1 MRKTASA
8 IFCAVVTAALSV
20 VSEVRGQPDINAVY
34 DHPWRKACVDETCG
48 TSKHR
53 RTYCGLIAEVAL
65 VERKLET
72 GKLLNIVLPPRIAPE
87 RPVRITIDGNALAS
101 RTVSR
106 CDALACRADHEAR
119 PELVE
124 QLKQGQTLVLEAANR
139 DATPHVVTISLAGFA
154 ETYDGPPA
162 PPVPQWEVRTLSPGE
177 LRAEWERY
185 KRAEAERSA
194 RCGSPL

>member
-1 MRKTASA
+1 MCKTASA

-20 VSEVRGQPDINAVY
+20 VSEVRAEPDIDAVY
-34 DHPWRKACVDETCG
+34 DHPWRKACVNETCG

-72 GKLLNIVLPPRIAPE
+72 SKLLNIVLPPRIDPE
-87 RPVRITIDGNALAS
+87 RPVRITIDGNATAS

-106 CDALACRADHEAR
+106 CDALACRADHEAG

-139 DATPHVVTISLAGFA
+139 DATPHVVTFSLTGFA
-154 ETYDGPPA
+154 AAYDGPPT
-162 PPVPQWEVRTLSPGE
+162 PVPQAKVQTLSPGE
-177 LRAEWERY
+177 LRAEFERH
-185 KRAEAERSA
+185 KRVEAERKA
-194 RCGSPL
+194 RCGSPP

>member
-1 MRKTASA
+1 MCKTASA

-20 VSEVRGQPDINAVY
+20 VSEVRAEPDIDAVY
-34 DHPWRKACVDETCG
+34 DHPWRKACVNETCG
-48 TSKHR
+48 TGKHR

-72 GKLLNIVLPPRIAPE
+72 GKLLNIVLPPRIDPE
-87 RPVRITIDGNALAS
+87 RPVRITIDGNATAS

-106 CDALACRADHEAR
+106 CDALACRADHEAG

-139 DATPHVVTISLAGFA
+139 DATAHVVTFSLTAFA
-154 ETYDGPPA
+154 AAYDGPPT
-162 PPVPQWEVRTLSPGE
+162 PVPQAKVQTLSPGE
-177 LRAEWERY
+177 LRAEFERH
-185 KRAEAERSA
+185 KRVEAERKA
-194 RCGSPL
+194 RCGSPP